1 MYLYEI
7 YLYTID
13 YITKRDQ
20 SSVTV
25 FLQVTV
31 SEILFAVYSISDLQR
46 ENKKQQQHQI
56 HSKFASIG
64 KI

>member
-1 MYLYEI
+1 M
-7 YLYTID
+7 TID

-31 SEILFAVYSISDLQR
+31 SEILFAVYSISDLKR
-46 ENKKQQQHQI
+46 ENKIQQQHQI